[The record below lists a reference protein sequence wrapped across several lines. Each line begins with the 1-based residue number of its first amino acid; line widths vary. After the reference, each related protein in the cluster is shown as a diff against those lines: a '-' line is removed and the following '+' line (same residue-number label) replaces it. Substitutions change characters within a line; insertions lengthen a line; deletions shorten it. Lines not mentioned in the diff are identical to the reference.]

1 MWYLSSFCRGVA
13 SVFNVW
19 LENFSFDFDDSPK
32 YTTLN
37 SILNFVTSEMRSSHG
52 EDLAKKIK
60 FRLDKFQITPYED
73 EGETF
78 PLLTINNTINLKF
91 PFVVM
96 SLIMQRST
104 VSSFAQ
110 CLIHVL
116 PGSRV
121 GAVVRALA
129 LPLMCPRFDSR
140 TWRHEWV
147 ESVGSLL
154 YSERYFSGKCGFP
167 LFAKINI

>member
-1 MWYLSSFCRGVA
+1 M
-13 SVFNVW
+13 FNVW

-37 SILNFVTSEMRSSHG
+37 SILNFATLEMRSSHG

-78 PLLTINNTINLKF
+78 TLLRNTDYKFKVSSCCDVKPL
-91 PFVVM
+91 
-96 SLIMQRST
+96 
-104 VSSFAQ
+104 SSFAQ

-116 PGSRV
+116 LVSRV

-129 LPLMCPRFDSR
+129 FHQCVQGLISR
-140 TWRHEWV
+140 TRFHMWFEF
-147 ESVGSLL
+147 VGSLL
-154 YSERYFSGKCGFP
+154 CSERFVSGNSGFP
-167 LFAKINI
+167 LSSKTNS